1 MRQRHGDAF
10 RIYVYPGS
18 IRSPA
23 QQRPPEC
30 STEAQPV
37 WRGHRADGAPR
48 AELGGLCLK
57 IGYPPTVNISLW

>member
-23 QQRPPEC
+23 KQRPPEC
-30 STEAQPV
+30 PTEAQPV

-48 AELGGLCLK
+48 AELGGLPVSQNWV
-57 IGYPPTVNISLW
+57 PPR